1 MNAAAVINTR
11 LVGCGTRSMAQLA
24 EFEGPEEGSG
34 MTLVVV
40 TVAVVGLL
48 IATLAIYLFMI
59 GAALN
64 RTAGNLSDCA
74 QNVRTIADQAQAIGP
89 AVERLNATGADLL
102 AAMPL
107 LVDDAEGVAP
117 KLVPFPAAPATSA
130 PGGPTS
136 SPAAVQTGGAAA
148 TPDALQV
155 GGGLLDAPVGVGYLD
170 V

>member
-1 MNAAAVINTR
+1 
-11 LVGCGTRSMAQLA
+11 
-24 EFEGPEEGSG
+24 

-48 IATLAIYLFMI
+48 IAALAIYLFMV

-64 RTAGNLSDCA
+64 HTAGNLSDCV
-74 QNVRTIADQAQAIGP
+74 QNVWIIAGQARVIGP
-89 AVERLNATGADLL
+89 GVKRLNKTGADLL
-102 AAMPL
+102 AAMSL
-107 LVDDAEGVAP
+107 LVDGAEGVAA
-117 KLVPFPAAPATSA
+117 KLVPSPAAPATSA

-136 SPAAVQTGGAAA
+136 SLTAVQAGGAAA